1 MWRSADKHSTAGSLR
16 GDNGGRGDTD
26 SNACQRGTPDRSVRG
41 YPEPF
46 GPRGAGFKT
55 GSDDPH
61 HLINRTHR
69 DVVYLAI
76 DDRNAGDTVI
86 YPHDDLGRALAPDC
100 SRMFVHSA
108 VLIG

>member
-1 MWRSADKHSTAGSLR
+1 
-16 GDNGGRGDTD
+16 
-26 SNACQRGTPDRSVRG
+26 
-41 YPEPF
+41 
-46 GPRGAGFKT
+46 
-55 GSDDPH
+55 
-61 HLINRTHR
+61 
-69 DVVYLAI
+69 VVYLAI

>member
-1 MWRSADKHSTAGSLR
+1 MAGEEIPIAMHASAVP
-16 GDNGGRGDTD
+16 
-26 SNACQRGTPDRSVRG
+26 PDRSVRG

-46 GPRGAGFKT
+46 GPLGAGFKT

-100 SRMFVHSA
+100 SRMFVHSDRRPY
-108 VLIG
+108 

>member
-1 MWRSADKHSTAGSLR
+1 VWRSADKHSTAGSLG

-26 SNACQRGTPDRSVRG
+26 SNACQRGTTRPIR
-41 YPEPF
+41 
-46 GPRGAGFKT
+46 PRLSRAIRAAGFKT

-100 SRMFVHSA
+100 SRMFVHSDRRPY
-108 VLIG
+108 